1 MDIQVTAAW
10 DFQTLAGLQMIE
22 IRRKE
27 DCVGCNACVQRCPK
41 GCISMREDGQGFLY
55 PEVNV
60 VECINCGLCE
70 RVCPVINRE
79 EPGKPDGVYAA
90 WNKDDGVRM
99 SSSSGGVF
107 HALASKVIEDGGV
120 VFGAGFNGSWEAVHS
135 STETLGGISAFQGS
149 KYVQSR
155 IGDTYS
161 EAGRFLREGRKV
173 LFSGTPCQIAGLRR
187 FLGKDYGERLVT
199 VDVVCHGVPS
209 PGIWKD
215 YLSATADEE
224 GVALEDIAGI
234 SFRDKRESWGDY
246 GLAIRF
252 RAGDREKE
260 RYSPMRCNPFMQ
272 GFLKDL
278 YLRPSCYSCPAKGGR
293 SHSDITLADFWGIRR
308 HHPGLYSDKGVSL
321 VLANTA
327 QGSGMLGTIE
337 VDRHAVSYEEAISGN
352 PSVIRSAGK
361 PAQYDKFWNE
371 YGRHGLQALPP
382 VLKSMRPT
390 LQHRIKRRIKT
401 AIKHIIGKKTV
412 DRIKSH
418 L

>member
-1 MDIQVTAAW
+1 
-10 DFQTLAGLQMIE
+10 MIE

-60 VECINCGLCE
+60 VECIHCGQCV
-70 RVCPVINRE
+70 RVCPVINRD
-79 EPGKPDGVYAA
+79 EPGEPEGVYAA
-90 WNKDDGVRM
+90 WNKDDEVRM

-135 STETLGGISAFQGS
+135 YTETLGGISAFLGS

-187 FLGKDYGERLVT
+187 FLGKDYGDRLVT

-215 YLSATADEE
+215 YLSLVKQESSDNKAPKQPKSSAH
-224 GVALEDIAGI
+224 GAGSGETYTINRI
-234 SFRDKRESWGDY
+234 SFRDKREGWDRF
-246 GLAIRF
+246 GLSIHLSDKE
-252 RAGDREKE
+252 GNEKDFFE
-260 RYSPMRCNPFMQ
+260 PLTDNLFLR

-293 SHSDITLADFWGIRR
+293 SHSDITLADFWGISG
-308 HHPGLYSDKGVSL
+308 HHPGLHSDKGVSL
-321 VLANTA
+321 VLVNSRKGAEKLKA
-327 QGSGMLGTIE
+327 SGVEMHSTT
-337 VDRHAVSYEEAISGN
+337 YQEALSGN
-352 PSVIRSAGK
+352 LAIIRSAGK
-361 PAQYDKFWNE
+361 PGQYSRF
-371 YGRHGLQALPP
+371 
-382 VLKSMRPT
+382 
-390 LQHRIKRRIKT
+390 
-401 AIKHIIGKKTV
+401 
-412 DRIKSH
+412 
-418 L
+418 